1 MAMNQ
6 EKRKPE
12 VGGQIEYMGRWVDKK
27 HFCAFVYN
35 DKEQKL
41 AKTYDEFHKLIS
53 SGMWFVTRED
63 ALNAI
68 KKAEELIQ
76 RVNDSLKEPIE
87 TANKPVFVPPK
98 NVKPFNKAG
107 K

>member
-6 EKRKPE
+6 EKRKSE
-12 VGGQIEYMGRWVDKK
+12 KGGQVEYKGRWVDKK

-41 AKTYDEFHKLIS
+41 AKTYDEFHTLIS

-63 ALNAI
+63 ALSAI
-68 KKAEELIQ
+68 KKAEELVQ
-76 RVNDSLKEPIE
+76 KVNDSLEEPSGLK
-87 TANKPVFVPPK
+87 KPVFVPPK
-98 NVKPFNKAG
+98 NVKQFNKAG